1 MFNIIHAYFLV
12 RIRNRKRGQRLL
24 PAQTSRPS
32 CDSDPRIATEN
43 RCDVIVMFAGERS
56 ELGKLIGQ
64 LAMGGIVER
73 VLRATGI
80 PLLLVRV

>member
-1 MFNIIHAYFLV
+1 
-12 RIRNRKRGQRLL
+12 
-24 PAQTSRPS
+24 
-32 CDSDPRIATEN
+32 
-43 RCDVIVMFAGERS
+43 MFAGERS